1 MQLFHEYLDAETAN
15 TKEQE
20 KMIDR
25 LQNSENL
32 LLSDLTDIPLA
43 QFVSSESNIAQ
54 QSLETYQN
62 SVLNTL
68 KNIERSSV

>member
-1 MQLFHEYLDAETAN
+1 MQLFHDYLDAEQAE

-25 LQNSENL
+25 LQNYENL

-43 QFVSSESNIAQ
+43 QFVSDASTLSQ
-54 QSLETYQN
+54 QSLENYQN

-68 KNIERSSV
+68 KSVETNSV